1 MAKKAESKIDWY
13 IKEIPKLTQ
22 FLDSNSLFNV
32 SNLLARTTGRI
43 YICGNGGS
51 SCTAQHMAEDFKL
64 LCGLDAHCLSD
75 SIGCVTAIAN
85 DVNYESIFSLQ
96 LREFATHRDT
106 LIVISGSGNSMNIV
120 RAIEMAQKLG
130 MWIIAI
136 VGLNGGKVKKMK
148 VNDLFHIKTDMQ
160 HFEDFSLIL
169 GHILTINMIGGS
181 YE

>member
-1 MAKKAESKIDWY
+1 MAKKAENKIEWY
-13 IKEIPKLTQ
+13 IKEIPKLIQ
-22 FLDSNSLFNV
+22 YIDSNSLFNV

-51 SCTAQHMAEDFKL
+51 SCTAQHISEDFRL
-64 LCGLDAHCLSD
+64 LCGLDTHCLSD
-75 SIGCVTAIAN
+75 NIGCITAIAN

-96 LREFATHRDT
+96 LKEFATHRDI
-106 LIVISGSGNSMNIV
+106 LIVISGSGNSMNII
-120 RAIEMAQKLG
+120 RAIETAKEIG

-136 VGLNGGKVKKMK
+136 VGTSGGKVKKMK
-148 VNDLFHIKTDMQ
+148 VNDLFHIRTDMQ

-169 GHILTINMIGGS
+169 GHILTINMIDDN